1 MIVKSLEKEVE
12 HLYRKGIRDL
22 FDTPPTFEKLPQLFY
37 MREVYRHISNMS
49 DRAEEAANVFGMV
62 VMKLS

>member
-1 MIVKSLEKEVE
+1 MRVADIEAVA
-12 HLYRKGIRDL
+12 DL
-22 FDTPPTFEKLPQLFY
+22 QPGALDE
-37 MREVYRHISNMS
+37 RGVS